1 MQSVPTTT
9 KFMISKPAHG
19 EVYRL
24 VGRWFSLGT
33 PASSTNKTDRHD
45 ITEILFESWVKHYK
59 PNSITK
65 TVLLG
70 TIIANIYHYHD

>member
-9 KFMISKPAHG
+9 NFVISKPAHG

-24 VGRWFSLGT
+24 AGRWFSLGT

-45 ITEILFESWVKHYK
+45 ITEILFESGVKHHN
-59 PNSITK
+59 PNSITT

-70 TIIANIYHYHD
+70 LIIANIYHYHD